1 MGEIIEVTDYTL
13 VADPEWEGRLK
24 AAKEILAKR
33 TIPAYIDFC
42 KEVHEFRQHCDAS
55 QGGSEF
61 SRKGCEWLG
70 CTPQRL
76 SEFAAV
82 GRRADELSGA
92 TGKLPTS
99 EHAISLI
106 ASLDDIA
113 FPKALEKL
121 EPDMTQAQVKEL
133 IKEVNPP
140 VQRTAVEQEDKDRKK
155 AAKLIKDFEALPRK
169 FQYVVWDSI
178 HELCEDF
185 D

>member
-1 MGEIIEVTDYTL
+1 MGEIIEVTDYVL
-13 VADPEWEGRLK
+13 VADDSWRDRLAK
-24 AAKEILAKR
+24 AKDELAKR
-33 TIPAYIDFC
+33 TIPAFIDFC
-42 KEVHEFRQHCDAS
+42 KEVHEFRVHCDSS

-70 CTPQRL
+70 CTPAMLTRW
-76 SEFAAV
+76 SAV
-82 GRRADELSGA
+82 GRRESELFNSL
-92 TGKLPTS
+92 KSLPAS
-99 EHAISLI
+99 ETTISDL
-106 ASLDDIA
+106 AMLDDIA
-113 FPKALEKL
+113 FPIALEKL

-155 AAKLIKDFEALPRK
+155 AARMIKDFEALPRK

-178 HELCEDF
+178 HELCEGF